1 MEATNKNIDTKSIN
15 LLKKELCIKTAE
27 PASNI
32 PPIARSACFLFFSLG
47 CNA

>member
-1 MEATNKNIDTKSIN
+1 MEATNKNKDAKSIN

-27 PASNI
+27 LASNI
-32 PPIARSACFLFFSLG
+32 PPIAKSVCFLFFSLG